1 MIDDFLSLKNE
12 VKIREFYNLQ
22 LLQVRYFDKCSDGGD
37 FSYI

>member
-22 LLQVRYFDKCSDGGD
+22 LLQVRYFDGGGD